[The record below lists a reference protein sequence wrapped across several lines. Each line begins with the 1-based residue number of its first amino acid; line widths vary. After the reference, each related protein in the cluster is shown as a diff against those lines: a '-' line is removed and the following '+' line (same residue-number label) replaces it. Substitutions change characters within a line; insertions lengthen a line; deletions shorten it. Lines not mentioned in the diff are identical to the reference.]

1 MIQRFILLW
10 WHSIVF
16 IVGRVR
22 RPLLT
27 AQERLPAHRAE
38 VQSFQRTWRAWAT
51 GVNPVMVPANMVP
64 LIVGVHAGYNIW
76 FEPSQGFYWVDGF
89 EPAFWTQEEARAY
102 AASQV
107 TPITEVEVK
116 SALPLMLIIGA
127 IAALI

>member
-1 MIQRFILLW
+1 MIFNW

-16 IVGRVR
+16 IVGRTR

-38 VQSFQRTWRAWAT
+38 VQSFSRTWRAWAT
-51 GVNPVMVPANMVP
+51 GVNPVMVSANMVP
-64 LIVGVHAGYNIW
+64 LVVQVYAGYNIW

-107 TPITEVEVK
+107 APILEPGVVG
-116 SALPLMLIIGA
+116 SALPLVLIIGA
-127 IAALI
+127 ISALL